1 MNGPATS
8 ARPRLGPALL
18 LLGALLVG
26 SILLAASTGAGAVAL
41 RDVFGAGA
49 DPMAAKI
56 FWQVRLPRVL
66 LAAVLGGALS
76 VAGIVFQA
84 LLRNPLADPY
94 VLGVSA
100 GASVGGTAALLLGLG
115 GSAGLLAGLGAPAFA
130 FLGAL
135 AALVLV
141 ERLATIDG
149 HLAVPTLLLV
159 GVIVNATA
167 GAAILFLQSVA
178 SLEELHAVVYFL
190 MGQVPSL
197 GLGRVSLLAGG
208 VLAAS
213 ALLLVFARD
222 YNALSLGEETA
233 LQLGVE
239 VERVKR
245 RTFLAG
251 SLLTALAVSTAGM
264 IGFVGLIVP
273 HALRLLVGPDH
284 RRLLPAGLLAGGTLL
299 VLADLGA
306 RLVARPT
313 ELPVGVLTALLGG
326 PFFLYLLRAR
336 RRGYGGG

>member
-1 MNGPATS
+1 MSAAPRRLPLSLILAT
-8 ARPRLGPALL
+8 
-18 LLGALLVG
+18 LGALLAAA
-26 SILLAASTGAGAVAL
+26 ILAAAALGAGRVSLAAL
-41 RDVFGAGA
+41 LGA
-49 DPMAAKI
+49 DPVASQI

-66 LAAVLGGALS
+66 LAAVLGGALA
-76 VAGIVFQA
+76 VAGVVFQA

-100 GASVGGTAALLLGLG
+100 GASVGGTTTLLVGLG
-115 GSAGLLAGLGAPAFA
+115 GAGSLLAGLGPTAGA

-141 ERLATIDG
+141 ERLATIEG

-167 GAAILFLQSVA
+167 GAVILFLQSLA

-197 GLGRVSLLAGG
+197 GLGRVGMLALA
-208 VLAAS
+208 VLATAVLP
-213 ALLLVFARD
+213 LLQARD

-233 LQLGVE
+233 AQLGVD
-239 VERVKR
+239 VDRVKR
-245 RTFLAG
+245 RSFVAG
-251 SLLTALAVSTAGM
+251 SLLVALAVSTAGM
-264 IGFVGLIVP
+264 IGFVGLVVP
-273 HALRLLVGPDH
+273 HLLRLLLGPDH
-284 RRLLPAGLLAGGTLL
+284 RRLVPAALLAGGTLL
-299 VLADLGA
+299 VVADLLA
-306 RLVARPT
+306 RTLVAPS

-336 RRGYGGG
+336 RGEYGGV